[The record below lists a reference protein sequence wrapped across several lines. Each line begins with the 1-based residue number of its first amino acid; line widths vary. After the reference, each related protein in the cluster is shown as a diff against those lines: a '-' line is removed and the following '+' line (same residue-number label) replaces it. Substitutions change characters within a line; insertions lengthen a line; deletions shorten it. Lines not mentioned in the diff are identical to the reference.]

1 MRDLRLIRIL
11 VTRKMYSILRSR
23 WLSNKTLLVKAILYQ
38 LFSFVATF
46 IIAFAVTGNFHI
58 SFNVSIL
65 DFIGKTLLYYIFDV
79 SWNNFIRKL

>member
-65 DFIGKTLLYYIFDV
+65 DFIGKTMLYYIFDV
-79 SWNNFIRKL
+79 SWNNLIRKL